1 MSQRKRS
8 CLASEVIM
16 VEKDLIVGLSHDLK
30 MGNLMRH
37 LQLPFGHQKIDH
49 QLLSGPPQPALALQ
63 NVQKF
68 SRFAFPL
75 LEQLPPVNVKI
86 QLLIFKKMSSH
97 L

>member
-16 VEKDLIVGLSHDLK
+16 VEKDLVVGLSHDLK
-30 MGNLMRH
+30 MVNFNLMRH

-75 LEQLPPVNVKI
+75 LEQLPPVENSV
-86 QLLIFKKMSSH
+86 FNF
-97 L
+97 